1 MKSYW
6 DILPN
11 DIQIYIIRI
20 SKLDVIM
27 NKKKEFITFFKN
39 KLLIPCNFNI
49 CYGLHLLELPI
60 NNDFN
65 VKYINYYIELIIDHF
80 LNHRIYSMNKL
91 MKLKESTL
99 RLFLY
104 QEVFY
109 NSISFWRYY
118 YFMKKYNQEF
128 TFEFIGQRWLQKF
141 CKIS

>member
-60 NNDFN
+60 NNEFN
-65 VKYINYYIELIIDHF
+65 VKYINYYI
-80 LNHRIYSMNKL
+80 
-91 MKLKESTL
+91 
-99 RLFLY
+99 
-104 QEVFY
+104 
-109 NSISFWRYY
+109 
-118 YFMKKYNQEF
+118 
-128 TFEFIGQRWLQKF
+128 
-141 CKIS
+141 